1 MNSIIFSLKDYQA
14 GLSQGKYSP
23 PTSLGAPYFEVD
35 PVMYRTY
42 YRSAQL
48 KRRNLPNAYIEL
60 RKRTGSVY
68 FNKTYPL
75 QGRTLDYSARTFPA
89 YRFIL
94 PEVLSEDW
102 LAIVDWGKFQ
112 RDHVLHQPLCG
123 YIVLKLLGGDGSNS
137 PLIFPN
143 GKTLLET
150 CVDSIIES
158 DGTKY
163 LIDFLVDV
171 GISSK
176 SPIRTAESEIVKKR
190 VWKAFFIEAAYIAAV
205 FHDLGYPWQ
214 YAERVQGNL
223 DGMNSPS
230 IRQNRSS
237 AQIVDQYGH
246 RLFFHALNGY
256 HRRDSASPSVWDKHL
271 NKLIEAALTNRHGLS
286 GALGFLF
293 LNDCLRRYPSPNRN
307 PLHLLC
313 VEWVALAIMMHDM
326 RDIYWGKD
334 GYNSGTPEN
343 PFLRIG
349 FRNDPLSTLVTLVD
363 VIQEFERPAVAY
375 GYTKTKEK
383 VTLRYQEACSQTEFE
398 IDDNGILHLRYTM
411 KTPEDLAIKRLSLGE
426 EQTKYFDTRS
436 GYLDL
441 SSLGIEGVE
450 MTAL

>member
-1 MNSIIFSLKDYQA
+1 MSHIIFSMKDYQKC
-14 GLSQGKYSP
+14 LSQGKYSP
-23 PTSLGAPYFEVD
+23 PTSLGAPYFEID
-35 PVMYRTY
+35 PAKYRTY
-42 YRSAQL
+42 DDSAQL

-75 QGRTLDYSARTFPA
+75 QGRTLDYSARSFPA

-123 YIVLKLLGGDGSNS
+123 YIMLKLLEENT
-137 PLIFPN
+137 LKYPN
-143 GKTLLET
+143 GKTLLQT
-150 CVDSIIES
+150 CVDSILSFDRTNYIKEF
-158 DGTKY
+158 
-163 LIDFLVDV
+163 LIDV
-171 GISSK
+171 GMKPDDELLKAK
-176 SPIRTAESEIVKKR
+176 STIAKN

-214 YAERVQGNL
+214 YAERVQNNL
-223 DGMNSPS
+223 DGMNSPLFHQTS
-230 IRQNRSS
+230 CSEQM
-237 AQIVDQYGH
+237 VDQYGH
-246 RLFFHALNGY
+246 RLLFHALNGY
-256 HRRDSASPSVWDKHL
+256 QRRDHATPSLWKKQLMELTEIAH
-271 NKLIEAALTNRHGLS
+271 TNRHGLS

-293 LNDCLRRYPSPNRN
+293 LNDCLRRYPSPNKN

-313 VEWVALAIMMHDM
+313 IEWVAMAIMMHDM
-326 RDIYWGKD
+326 KDVYWGRE
-334 GYNSGTPEN
+334 GYKSGTPEN

-349 FRNDPLSTLVTLVD
+349 FSNDPLSALVTLVD

-383 VTLRYQEACSQTEFE
+383 VTLRYQEACSKTEFE

-436 GYLDL
+436 GYLDF
-441 SSLGIEGVE
+441 SSLEIKCVE